1 MAAVGASQPR
11 GLGVPLGVSAA
22 LHVVVLALLVL
33 DRDPARPP
41 MPPTY
46 KVDLVAAPPGPRA
59 QGVVTPSAPAPARPA
74 APPPPRAETPP
85 TRMAPPPDTRRQPPA
100 RRDPAPPATPS
111 PPGAPRTTA
120 PPQQAGGGP
129 TGGRGTDVANVRVE
143 GIAFPFPG
151 YLQNVVRQV
160 ALCFEPPR
168 GTGALR
174 ADVAF
179 LIRRDGSV
187 AETRM
192 VSPSG
197 NFRFDTEARGAIE
210 CAATKFGALP
220 TGFRD
225 DVLPIVFSFDPS
237 LLQ

>member
-1 MAAVGASQPR
+1 VAGRRS
-11 GLGVPLGVSAA
+11 GLALPLGVSAL
-22 LHVVVLALLVL
+22 LHAGVLALLVFQ
-33 DRDPARPP
+33 RASGAPA

-59 QGVVTPSAPAPARPA
+59 QGVVSEKAPATANPET
-74 APPPPRAETPP
+74 PPPPRAETTVDKVPP
-85 TRMAPPPDTRRQPPA
+85 LPTKTPPRT
-100 RRDPAPPATPS
+100 DPKPPATPS
-111 PPGAPRTTA
+111 PPGAPKTTT

-129 TGGRGTDVANVRVE
+129 TGGRGTDVANVRTD
-143 GIAFPFPG
+143 GIAFPYPG

-168 GTGALR
+168 GTDRLR

-179 LIRRDGSV
+179 QVTRDGTAS
-187 AETRM
+187 EMRM
-192 VSPSG
+192 VTSSG
-197 NFRFDTEARGAIE
+197 NFRFDNEARGAIE
-210 CAATKFGALP
+210 CASGKFGALP
-220 TGFRD
+220 AGFRD